1 MYEVLLSKQVQKFLD
16 SLSDVFLFS
25 PQKKFHF
32 TLFFM
37 FPLFCHSCG
46 TSLRVDAGI
55 SLLILCNYFSLLTTK
70 IDSGICS
77 KTRKTGM
84 TILIA

>member
-1 MYEVLLSKQVQKFLD
+1 MDCIWFIAGGIWFIMD
-16 SLSDVFLFS
+16 GI
-25 PQKKFHF
+25 
-32 TLFFM
+32 LFFV
-37 FPLFCHSCG
+37 G
-46 TSLRVDAGI
+46 GI
-55 SLLILCNYFSLLTTK
+55 VVIILVEKIHEFSLLNLK